1 MCYYS
6 NSLRVNPIMFHLP
19 DILYFLSYSLD
30 PPTDFPKSS
39 HQQTE
44 QRRRNKAYLW
54 PRSKCWI
61 RASRASI
68 QHAATKV
75 TNMLYFFFAV
85 RQLCQL
91 CQLCHCL
98 RQLRICILRK
108 LSQNDM
114 IFKLYSMNFPL
125 IFKRR

>member
-1 MCYYS
+1 M
-6 NSLRVNPIMFHLP
+6 NIP
-19 DILYFLSYSLD
+19 LSQRFNHQSYEISSPRACLKNAFCKYASQFVGD
-30 PPTDFPKSS
+30 CRNDFPNTIYPFYTSRLIPQIHQLIFRVIS
-39 HQQTE
+39 CQQTE

-85 RQLCQL
+85 RQF
-91 CQLCHCL
+91 
-98 RQLRICILRK
+98 RQP
-108 LSQNDM
+108 S
-114 IFKLYSMNFPL
+114 
-125 IFKRR
+125 